1 MLAYRIESKGIGAF
15 EDFWPIYQADIQKGD
30 IAIYNTSA
38 SVQKCQFLQIPTTLV
53 LWGENW
59 YVNF

>member
-1 MLAYRIESKGIGAF
+1 MLKCRIESKGIGTF
-15 EDFWPIYQADIQKGD
+15 EEFWTIYQADIQKSI

-38 SVQKCQFLQIPTTLV
+38 SVQKCQFLQIPTTV
-53 LWGENW
+53 ILWGENW